1 MQMLLDQSDTITLC
15 NLGFNLVDK
24 NLERYCE
31 LLFLSSYAQFCYNR
45 DWKALILILP
55 LSPNNYSKT
64 SYIILSAFIAFYQK
78 LLFFSPDAYTIT
90 YKTPCS

>member
-15 NLGFNLVDK
+15 NLGFNLIDK

-64 SYIILSAFIAFYQK
+64 S
-78 LLFFSPDAYTIT
+78 
-90 YKTPCS
+90 